1 MTAVE
6 VDQKKWEQF
15 CDRVQATSQGAMV
28 TIDEM
33 NPDGSR
39 KTIVQNMPLLKVA
52 LDDKSDPCN
61 TNLIIEAGL
70 PNQKPIRHVVVEP
83 IHIRAKNETGDRY
96 NTLQIEAE
104 NGNTI
109 VHFHPGLNPAWLKDF
124 QP

>member
-15 CDRVQATSQGAMV
+15 CDRVQATCQGAMV

-33 NPDGSR
+33 NADGSR

-61 TNLIIEAGL
+61 TNIIIEAGL
-70 PNQKPIRHVVVEP
+70 PNQKPICHVVVEP
-83 IHIRAKNETGDRY
+83 IHIRAKSETGDRY

-109 VHFHPGLNPAWLKDF
+109 VHFHPGLNPAWLK
-124 QP
+124 